1 MADRPKGYGMTAEIQ
16 ERLDAKYD
24 AGLEAQ
30 AREWMEL
37 VVEEP
42 FPEGS
47 FQEALKDGTYLCKL
61 MNKLEPGAI
70 RKINESKMAFKMMEN
85 IGLFLDACCAYG
97 LTKVDLFQTVDLY
110 DGTNIPQVINGIH
123 ALGRKAQVKGFS
135 GAVLGPKE
143 AAADKKEWT
152 DEQLKAG
159 QNIIGL
165 QMGSN
170 KGASA
175 AGTTPF
181 GLGRQIEKTNLK
193 V

>member
-1 MADRPKGYGMTAEIQ
+1 MQ
-16 ERLDAKYD
+16 
-24 AGLEAQ
+24 
-30 AREWMEL
+30 
-37 VVEEP
+37 
-42 FPEGS
+42 
-47 FQEALKDGTYLCKL
+47 
-61 MNKLEPGAI
+61 
-70 RKINESKMAFKMMEN
+70 
-85 IGLFLDACCAYG
+85 
-97 LTKVDLFQTVDLY
+97 
-110 DGTNIPQVINGIH
+110 
-123 ALGRKAQVKGFS
+123 AQVKGFS